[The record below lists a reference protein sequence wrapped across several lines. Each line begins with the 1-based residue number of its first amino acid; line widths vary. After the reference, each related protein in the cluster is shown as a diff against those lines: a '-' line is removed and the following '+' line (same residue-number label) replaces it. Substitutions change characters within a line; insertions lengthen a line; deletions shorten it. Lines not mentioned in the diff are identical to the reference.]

1 MADER
6 TPGDLGK
13 LMALQARVRALEEN
27 LEGVQDIRATV
38 QELAGGLEELASRQR
53 QAKPA
58 PAWWPTMAGDEH
70 AERWPAF
77 IAWVRDVLAVRYP
90 RETGRAVTPCWA
102 DHPAAVDALTA
113 AWLTWQASYLNRG
126 AEPRDAA
133 TWQAVTLP
141 EMLERVGKEV
151 SGCRDGCR
159 GPGDPA
165 DVGFRG

>member
-1 MADER
+1 MPEDR
-6 TPGDLGK
+6 TPGELGK

-27 LEGVQDIRATV
+27 LEGVQDLRATV
-38 QELAGGLEELASRQR
+38 QELAGGLEELATRQR

-70 AERWPAF
+70 AERWPALV
-77 IAWVRDVLAVRYP
+77 AWVRDVLAVRYP

-102 DHPAAVDALTA
+102 DHPTAVDALTA
-113 AWLTWQASYLNRG
+113 AWLTWQASYLNRA

-141 EMLERVGKEV
+141 EMLQRASDEL

-159 GPGDPA
+159 GPAAVP